1 MTVKIILNE
10 TQDGAIEFNPS
21 TQLPADVLDILG
33 EARGIATEDQRTRLD
48 YLVTAVEKGDYRVL
62 VNYEPV
68 SLEDR
73 VVVNG
78 SMIGFNGKHKSGAL
92 Y

>member
-10 TQDGAIEFNPS
+10 TQDGAIEFTPD
-21 TQLPADVLDILG
+21 TPLPADVLDILG
-33 EARGIATEDQRTRLD
+33 EARNIATEEQQSRLD
-48 YLVTAVEKGDYRVL
+48 YLVQAVEKGDYRVL

-68 SLEDR
+68 SLDDR
-73 VVVNG
+73 VVVSG
-78 SMIGFNGKHKSGAL
+78 SMIGFNGKHKSGVR